1 MVGLRCDSTAQ
12 LPPPAPSAWGAPVGP
27 AAAGFG
33 VRPAQ
38 CRMAQPPATSAA
50 PTSASRWMLRP
61 VNASE
66 LGAAAV
72 VSPAVLAPSGPLAPT
87 VPPAPT
93 DAPVP
98 PVVALVETP
107 SDPPPPPTPTA

>member
-1 MVGLRCDSTAQ
+1 MVGLWCTGTAQ
-12 LPPPAPSAWGAPVGP
+12 SPPPAPSAWCAPDGP

-33 VRPAQ
+33 VRLAQ

-72 VSPAVLAPSGPLAPT
+72 VSAAVVTPSGPLVPT
-87 VPPAPT
+87 GPPAPT

-98 PVVALVETP
+98 PG
-107 SDPPPPPTPTA
+107 